1 MGSEIEKEIQMK
13 YISCVDTAK
22 LIRAALKESFAG
34 VKFSV
39 TSSQYAGGASI
50 TIKYVD
56 GPTSKQV
63 EAVVKIF
70 EGSYFDGMQ
79 DYKGQNY
86 AAIDGQEIRFGADFV
101 FVNRYTSDAAMAQ
114 AIDALYEKFAGN
126 FRNDPLPKATVEDYN
141 KGRLYGR
148 EIPGMGNGLANEFV
162 RQLGIVIQDANAGF
176 QVLPS
181 ATLARISSLGDDGY
195 GMGCVGRLAA

>member
-1 MGSEIEKEIQMK
+1 MK

-22 LIRAALKESFAG
+22 LIRAVLKESFNG

-63 EAVVKIF
+63 ESVVKIF

-86 AAIDGQEIRFGADFV
+86 ANLNGEEVKFGADFV
-101 FVNRYTSDAAMAQ
+101 FVNRSVSNSFLLGVVCDVQNQYQLDNEVTIYVSQYDQSANISKVGDNADSLQRGFSPYDIQRLIYTKVSETSLCVTNQSKTA
-114 AIDALYEKFAGN
+114 
-126 FRNDPLPKATVEDYN
+126 
-141 KGRLYGR
+141 
-148 EIPGMGNGLANEFV
+148 
-162 RQLGIVIQDANAGF
+162 
-176 QVLPS
+176 
-181 ATLARISSLGDDGY
+181 SSVYSMGDDGY
-195 GMGCVGRLAA
+195 GYGCVGKLAA

>member
-1 MGSEIEKEIQMK
+1 MK
-13 YISCVDTAK
+13 NYLSCAETAVM
-22 LIRAALKESFAG
+22 IRSVLKESFPG

-39 TSSQYAGGASI
+39 RSSVYSGGASI
-50 TIKYVD
+50 TIKYND
-56 GPTSKQV
+56 GPNAD
-63 EAVVKIF
+63 AVKAAVGIF

-79 DYKGQNY
+79 DYKGQRY
-86 AAIDGQEIRFGADFV
+86 AAIDGQEMSFGADYV
-101 FVNRYTSDAAMAQ
+101 FVNRYVSDAAMAQ

-141 KGRLYGR
+141 QGRLYGR
-148 EIPGMGNGLANEFV
+148 NIPGMGNGLANEFV
-162 RQLGIVIQDANAGF
+162 RQLGIVIEEANADF
-176 QVLPS
+176 PVQES